1 MSDTVNSKA
10 LAERLSALLTN
21 SKGKTQASLARYC
34 GVSTAA
40 VAQWVKTG
48 YITEKNLERAA
59 SFLNVDYYWLK
70 TGQTVRTVKLEEE
83 PVPDGYSAIPAYEL
97 IVGANNDYEAEPTW
111 EEVPSTKP
119 VILPDELF
127 QKYQV
132 LPSQCKQVTVSG
144 NSMEPFLFDGDS
156 VVFYEFPDPRPGSTP
171 IVDGKIYV
179 IGINGAWRIKRLSRI
194 RRGFLVMSDNPTYQP
209 EEYTGDDCDQL
220 RIYGR
225 VIYVSRDSL

>member
-48 YITEKNLERAA
+48 YITEKNLE
-59 SFLNVDYYWLK
+59 
-70 TGQTVRTVKLEEE
+70 EE
-83 PVPDGYSAIPAYEL
+83 PVPDGYSAIP

-111 EEVPSTKP
+111 EEVHSTKP